1 VIRTNYYGSAGY
13 TPIVTCSSTNNA
25 LCESFGA
32 TACFDYHSNTC
43 GADIREHTGNT
54 LIHVLDC
61 VTDVATMK
69 MCYEAIGSFG
79 GKYIALEPTSTA
91 VKYTR
96 RDVRSDWL
104 MVQSI
109 LGVPLELPGTFGRP
123 SLPEHRAF
131 GSLWFALIERL
142 LRKGSIR
149 NHPIDIREGGL
160 AGIPANLEDFRVG
173 NVRAKKLVVPL
184 LT

>member
-1 VIRTNYYGSAGY
+1 
-13 TPIVTCSSTNNA
+13 
-25 LCESFGA
+25 
-32 TACFDYHSNTC
+32 
-43 GADIREHTGNT
+43 
-54 LIHVLDC
+54 
-61 VTDVATMK
+61 
-69 MCYEAIGSFG
+69 
-79 GKYIALEPTSTA
+79 
-91 VKYTR
+91 
-96 RDVRSDWL
+96 